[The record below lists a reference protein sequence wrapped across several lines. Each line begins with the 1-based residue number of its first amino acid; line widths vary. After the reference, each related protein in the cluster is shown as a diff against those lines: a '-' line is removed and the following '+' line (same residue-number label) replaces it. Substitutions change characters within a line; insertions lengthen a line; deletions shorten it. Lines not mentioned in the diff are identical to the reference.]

1 MPELVTIP
9 LSFFELEA
17 EYEKPLFSL
26 MADRTALVQG
36 IFEALQPW
44 KPKIDDIEIRTAGK
58 LSEQGFNFKI
68 PLKRVSF
75 FFGPSSCKLSRDD
88 VNWGMAE
95 ETLTILRMVT
105 QTLVQIGGVVLGKKK
120 TTIGLHIQPKTTT
133 FIEILTPFLTPDL
146 AALEAQP
153 LKTMAVVA
161 RWDKRTITL
170 DGSVA
175 LANALFLKLER
186 EFEGANSLEE
196 IAHQLRTD
204 ERELL
209 GVLGVEEEA

>member
-75 FFGPSSCKLSRDD
+75 FSGRLHVSSPE
-88 VNWGMAE
+88 M
-95 ETLTILRMVT
+95 T
-105 QTLVQIGGVVLGKKK
+105 
-120 TTIGLHIQPKTTT
+120 
-133 FIEILTPFLTPDL
+133 
-146 AALEAQP
+146 
-153 LKTMAVVA
+153 
-161 RWDKRTITL
+161 
-170 DGSVA
+170 
-175 LANALFLKLER
+175 
-186 EFEGANSLEE
+186 
-196 IAHQLRTD
+196 
-204 ERELL
+204 
-209 GVLGVEEEA
+209 